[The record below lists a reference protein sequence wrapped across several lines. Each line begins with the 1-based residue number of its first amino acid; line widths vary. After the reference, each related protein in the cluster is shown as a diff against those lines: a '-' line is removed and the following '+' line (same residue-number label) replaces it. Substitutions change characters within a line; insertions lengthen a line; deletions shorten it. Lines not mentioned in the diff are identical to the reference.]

1 MAVGKGHGIELPEA
15 VSAAQ
20 VIPQF
25 RILVTEDPAVAQIK
39 LAGEEGAD
47 AEFRGGTDDGK
58 SGGFDA
64 DFAGTF
70 PFPTAAD
77 GEALRPAEIF
87 PIVGMDEFGLA
98 VVRGRGWRMG
108 VQARTFRVFW
118 RLPRSR
124 SRHYRGRG
132 RGYRSRTTP
141 LRPQISDERP
151 KREGKDRT
159 R

>member
-1 MAVGKGHGIELPEA
+1 MGKGHGIELPEA

-98 VVRGRGWRMG
+98 VVRGR
-108 VQARTFRVFW
+108 
-118 RLPRSR
+118 S
-124 SRHYRGRG
+124 
-132 RGYRSRTTP
+132 
-141 LRPQISDERP
+141 
-151 KREGKDRT
+151 
-159 R
+159 